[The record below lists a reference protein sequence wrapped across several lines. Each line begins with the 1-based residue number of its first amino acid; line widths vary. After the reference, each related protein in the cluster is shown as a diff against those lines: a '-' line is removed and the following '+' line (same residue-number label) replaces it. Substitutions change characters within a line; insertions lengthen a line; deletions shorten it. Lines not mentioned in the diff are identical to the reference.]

1 MAKRRGRVGVV
12 LAVGLLC
19 AVLVGALAWFAYDL
33 GNKGPLPPIVPEWDR
48 CVATTPQHTVAVSS
62 DQAHYASIIAGVA
75 LRRGLPSRAVTIAL
89 ATAYQESGIA
99 NLDYGDRDS
108 VGIFQQRPSQGWGT
122 EKQLMDPYYAT
133 NAFYDELVKVPGWR
147 TKDINDAAQAV
158 QRSGVPNGYRR
169 HVPNATALASA
180 LTGLVPGGWTCLDR
194 ASDSQGRAALSTF
207 LNKTLGSRVGVE
219 TSGSALHVAAASEPA
234 AWAAAHLIVAN
245 YARYGVTK
253 VSVAGRTWQR
263 SAGRLP
269 TWASGAPNASGSVI
283 VNFG

>member
-133 NAFYDELVKVPGWR
+133 NAFYDELVKVPSWR
-147 TKDINDAAQAV
+147 TKDINDAAQTVFVEKAPV
-158 QRSGVPNGYRR
+158 
-169 HVPNATALASA
+169 ATAGPTTQNTAGKLAN
-180 LTGLVPGGWTCLDR
+180 TGAEP
-194 ASDSQGRAALSTF
+194 
-207 LNKTLGSRVGVE
+207 
-219 TSGSALHVAAASEPA
+219 SGFVAAAA
-234 AWAAAHLIVAN
+234 AL
-245 YARYGVTK
+245 
-253 VSVAGRTWQR
+253 
-263 SAGRLP
+263 LLL
-269 TWASGAPNASGSVI
+269 SGAALVLARRRVRDS
-283 VNFG
+283 F